1 MNKEAGSQ
9 LQGIQ
14 LSDQQRL
21 NWLRLIRSDNVGP
34 ASFREL
40 IAYCGSAS
48 AALERLP
55 QLVRS
60 TTKRPLRIHSQQEAE
75 QEVEAIER
83 AGARLIAVG
92 EPDYPRYLRQ
102 MPNPPPLVTVKGN
115 TALFNK
121 PPVAIVGAR
130 NASATACAFTT
141 QLTRDLAQAGFAIV
155 SGFARGIDAAAHR
168 ASIKTGTIAVLAGGL
183 NRPYPPENVPMLD
196 EIAEN
201 GGIIITEMPIGWAPR
216 AQDFPRRNRIIAGL
230 SLGLA
235 VIEAAQRSGSLISAR
250 LAAEM
255 GRLVFAVPGSPL
267 DPRANGT
274 NSLLKNGAIML
285 TQAQDIIDTITPMLP
300 APPPGHRPVTAQT
313 LFDRDPAQ
321 ILAQRAAITGENSGS
336 AATGTGHD
344 ESHAER
350 IRAALSHTPVS
361 TDMLIRHT
369 GLSASAVH
377 LALLELDLAGQLQ
390 RSDNG
395 FVALSHNYNPAR
407 WPD

>member
-1 MNKEAGSQ
+1 MIAETGSQ
-9 LQGIQ
+9 SKGIR

-34 ASFREL
+34 ASFRDL
-40 IAYCGSAS
+40 IAYCGSAA

-60 TTKRPLRIHSQQEAE
+60 TAKRPLRIHTIDEAE
-75 QEVEAIER
+75 QELEAIES
-83 AGARLIAVG
+83 AGAKLIGMG
-92 EPDYPRYLRQ
+92 EPEYPPYLRQ
-102 MPNPPPLVTVKGN
+102 ILNPPPLVTVLGD
-115 TALFNK
+115 TTLFSK

-130 NASATACAFTT
+130 NASATACAFTS
-141 QLTRDLAQAGFAIV
+141 QMVRDLGQSGCAIV
-155 SGFARGIDAAAHR
+155 SGFARGIDTAAHK
-168 ASIKTGTIAVLAGGL
+168 ASLETGTIAVLAGGL
-183 NRPYPPENVPMLD
+183 DRPYPPENIPLLD
-196 EIAEN
+196 QIIDN
-201 GGIIITEMPIGWAPR
+201 GGVIITEMLMGWVPR

-267 DPRANGT
+267 DPRANGA

-285 TQAQDIIDTITPMLP
+285 TEAQDILVALEPMLRKD
-300 APPPGHRPVTAQT
+300 GTAQMQAGA
-313 LFDRDPAQ
+313 LFNQDTAQ
-321 ILAQRAAITGENSGS
+321 ILMKQPASTGFD
-336 AATGTGHD
+336 TGKNPAPAHND
-344 ESHAER
+344 YER
-350 IRAALSHTPVS
+350 IRNALSNTPVS
-361 TDMLIRHT
+361 ADVIIRHT

-395 FVALSHNYNPAR
+395 LVALLPSQ
-407 WPD
+407 

>member
-1 MNKEAGSQ
+1 MVAETGSHK
-9 LQGIQ
+9 QGIR

-40 IAYCGSAS
+40 IAYCGSAA

-60 TTKRPLRIHSQQEAE
+60 TPKRPLRIHTTEEAE
-75 QEVEAIER
+75 QELEAIER
-83 AGARLIAVG
+83 AGARLIGMG
-92 EPDYPRYLRQ
+92 EPDYPPYLRQ
-102 MPNPPPLVTVKGN
+102 MLNPPPLITVKGN
-115 TALFNK
+115 AALLQK

-130 NASATACAFTT
+130 NASVSACTFTG
-141 QLTRDLAQAGFAIV
+141 QLVRDLGQAGFAIV
-155 SGFARGIDAAAHR
+155 SGFARGIDASAHK
-168 ASIKTGTIAVLAGGL
+168 ASLETGTIAVLAGGL
-183 NRPYPPENVPMLD
+183 NRPYPPENLPLLD
-196 EIAEN
+196 Q
-201 GGIIITEMPIGWAPR
+201 ITEHNGMLISEMPMNWVPR

-250 LAAEM
+250 LAGEM

-267 DPRANGT
+267 DPRANGA

-285 TQAQDIIDTITPMLP
+285 TEAQDIIDALTPMLP
-300 APPPGHRPVTAQT
+300 ARTKLPLQPQNM
-313 LFDRDPAQ
+313 LFEDSAQ
-321 ILAQRAAITGENSGS
+321 ILAHRSAVTGEDKTTP
-336 AATGTGHD
+336 APTQDKHFD
-344 ESHAER
+344 L
-350 IRAALSHTPVS
+350 IRNALSNTPVS
-361 TDMLIRHT
+361 TDSLIRHT

-395 FVALSHNYNPAR
+395 LVALLPLR
-407 WPD
+407 